1 MIVDMPATTIG
12 SLSKR
17 LLALRQD
24 VGAMALGRVLTLIIV
39 VDDAHC
45 EQSLKIAQDAT
56 HSHPSRIVTVIR
68 SSSRGAP
75 RIDGQIRVG
84 GDAGASE
91 MVVLRLFGELT
102 KHGPSV
108 VLPLLL
114 PDSPIV
120 AWWPGEPPKN
130 PAKDPVGSLAQRRI
144 TDCEQAASPSDAI
157 AGRAKVYVAGDTD
170 LCWTRTTKWRAVL
183 ASALDQPPYEQ
194 VTAATVSGAA
204 DSGTADLFAGWLA
217 TYLDCPVD
225 RIRTAPGSGL
235 ASVRLQRDSGAI
247 DLIRPDGVLATLEQP
262 GQPARRLAMA
272 RRSDRDCLA
281 DELARLDA
289 DQVYARVLADG
300 LPRIEGV
307 QSGARSRTGKDI
319 GQVRAALRRS
329 RQAVKGKLS
338 GAAAVA
344 STQAEAAEATDVE
357 VVEVVEVA
365 TDVGAGEVTP

>member
-1 MIVDMPATTIG
+1 M
-12 SLSKR
+12 
-17 LLALRQD
+17 
-24 VGAMALGRVLTLIIV
+24 
-39 VDDAHC
+39 
-45 EQSLKIAQDAT
+45 
-56 HSHPSRIVTVIR
+56 IR
-68 SSSRGAP
+68 SSARGTP

-144 TDCEQAASPSDAI
+144 TDCQRALAPRDAI

-183 ASALDQPPYEQ
+183 ASALDQPPYDQ

-225 RIRTAPGSGL
+225 RILTAAGSGL
-235 ASVRLQRDSGAI
+235 ASIRLQRDSGAI

-307 QSGARSRTGKDI
+307 PSGARSRTGKDI
-319 GQVRAALRRS
+319 GQVRAALSRT
-329 RQAVKGKLS
+329 RQAAENQAAESELS
-338 GAAAVA
+338 GAAVEA
-344 STQAEAAEATDVE
+344 STQETASE
-357 VVEVVEVA
+357 VPEGTEVA
-365 TDVGAGEVTP
+365 VAAAADGATP